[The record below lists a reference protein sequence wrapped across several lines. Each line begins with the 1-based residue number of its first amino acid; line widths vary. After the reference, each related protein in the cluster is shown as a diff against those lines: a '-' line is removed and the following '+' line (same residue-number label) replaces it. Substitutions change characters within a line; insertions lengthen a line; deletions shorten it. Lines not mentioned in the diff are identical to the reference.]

1 METRKQG
8 LLRRHRRN
16 KRITMAV
23 ALPIMVALDWFAG
36 WSSLPVLLLLAW
48 IAHEA
53 WFSDH
58 LFYSPRDD
66 YQYSFPASSQVATG
80 TLSKG
85 RIALDTVD
93 LTNAMDT
100 LILEVS
106 IHSSWLGRWLDPH
119 ILICAEAILDRQDFE
134 QGARGRRYLNIS
146 GLLPELQ
153 SGKLRLRTRFCRLS
167 TDVRLYAFSN
177 PDYAMRRVMVI
188 APHADDAEL
197 AAFGLYSRSDE
208 ACIVTLTQGEIEAHN
223 YARMGL
229 DRAAA
234 ARLKGR
240 LRSWSSLAVPL
251 WGGVPASRCVQL
263 GYYCLQLTPMA
274 SAPEQAFPSLE
285 SGESDMRSVRRFNP
299 IILPG
304 DVDGVPSW
312 RNLVGDLAAL
322 LVAFRPEVV
331 VLPHPELDPHPDH
344 IQASKLLDEAVAL
357 SEWSPEVRLLYAN
370 HLYDNDRWP
379 MGPVGNGISLPPCHT
394 GLSIDGLWSP
404 LLNDSVRMDKAQALA
419 MQHDLQTPLPLKKR
433 LRRLIQWLLAGR
445 RWPEVGQDDFFRKAV
460 RRHELF
466 WVRAL
471 PDRDARV
478 D

>member
-167 TDVRLYAFSN
+167 TEVRLYAFSN

-197 AAFGLYSRSDE
+197 AAF
-208 ACIVTLTQGEIEAHN
+208 TNLT
-223 YARMGL
+223 
-229 DRAAA
+229 A
-234 ARLKGR
+234 AR
-240 LRSWSSLAVPL
+240 P
-251 WGGVPASRCVQL
+251 
-263 GYYCLQLTPMA
+263 
-274 SAPEQAFPSLE
+274 
-285 SGESDMRSVRRFNP
+285 
-299 IILPG
+299 
-304 DVDGVPSW
+304 
-312 RNLVGDLAAL
+312 
-322 LVAFRPEVV
+322 
-331 VLPHPELDPHPDH
+331 
-344 IQASKLLDEAVAL
+344 
-357 SEWSPEVRLLYAN
+357 
-370 HLYDNDRWP
+370 
-379 MGPVGNGISLPPCHT
+379 
-394 GLSIDGLWSP
+394 
-404 LLNDSVRMDKAQALA
+404 
-419 MQHDLQTPLPLKKR
+419 
-433 LRRLIQWLLAGR
+433 
-445 RWPEVGQDDFFRKAV
+445 
-460 RRHELF
+460 
-466 WVRAL
+466 
-471 PDRDARV
+471 
-478 D
+478 